1 MRFLMRFGSAFRS
14 AVRWVAVLALAA
26 CATALAAQSF
36 DLERDRELVVSL
48 DGLWRFHPGDSPLVS
63 GSSPRGE
70 GAELW
75 AQPGFDD
82 QTWPLLR
89 SDESWSDQGYPNMS
103 GYGWYR
109 FTIHLPPGPESTS
122 LMLAPI
128 ITSFEVYVDGKLV
141 GRSGDMPPHA
151 ILNLRIF
158 PQVYP
163 LTPAGSSTSRNVLVA
178 IRVWHSPVW
187 SSFVGGGTYRGG
199 HLAGDSSILTIERKH
214 QAVTRDSH
222 FVDYYSYSIS
232 SGIIGIAILCLFFIR
247 PKEQE
252 YLWFA
257 LMLLAQSIDSA
268 LYVSKE
274 IYAFPPVPIYD
285 LSDGICVA
293 LNFFAA
299 FCFFSKVL
307 RYHARRIGRAC
318 LALVVLS
325 PLPAIAYWPGWATGA
340 ASATIQ
346 LLCLLPAAAWIFY
359 VLGKRALAGNLDA
372 RLLLVPTLLDI
383 GFYVA
388 DNVAIVLNQAGLTKL
403 PRILERPLPLPPFTM
418 QTGVFLHIFFL
429 AGMLVFLI
437 RRFALA
443 RGQEEKIAQEREAG
457 RQIQLILLPDQLDQ
471 SRYFTVECAYFPAEQ
486 VGGDFFQQI
495 ADDDGGMTIV
505 IGDVSGKGLMAATM
519 VSLLVGAI
527 RAEASHGANPATLL
541 ASLNERMMG
550 RSRGGFTTCLAARF
564 SSTGL
569 MTVANAGHLAPYLNG
584 EEIELPGALPLGIL
598 EGAEYETITVQL
610 APGDTITFMTD
621 GVPEAQTKA
630 GELFGF
636 ERTRE
641 VSTQAADRIAE
652 AACSFGQSDDVT
664 VVTAEFMGAEVG
676 AAAD

>member
-1 MRFLMRFGSAFRS
+1 MRIGSTA
-14 AVRWVAVLALAA
+14 RWLAVLTLAA
-26 CATALAAQSF
+26 CASVLAAQSF
-36 DLERDRELVVSL
+36 DLDRDREPVVSL
-48 DGLWRFHPGDSPLVS
+48 DGLWRFHPGDSPA
-63 GSSPRGE
+63 SPESQPKGE
-70 GAELW
+70 RAELW

-82 QTWPLLR
+82 SAWPLLR
-89 SDESWSDQGYPNMS
+89 SDDSWSHQGYPDMS

-109 FTIHLPPGPESTS
+109 FSVHVPPGPKPKS
-122 LMLAPI
+122 LMLTPI
-128 ITSFEVYVDGKLV
+128 FTSFEVYVDGKMV
-141 GRSGDMPPHA
+141 GRSGDMPPHV
-151 ILNLRIF
+151 IPNYRMR
-158 PQVYP
+158 PQMFT
-163 LTPAGSSTSRNVLVA
+163 LTDTGSSTSRDVLVA

-187 SSFVGGGTYRGG
+187 ANFVGGGPDPVHAG
-199 HLAGDSSILTIERKH
+199 HLVGDTSILTTEQNH
-214 QAVTRDSH
+214 HAVSRHVH

-247 PKEQE
+247 PKERE

-257 LMLLAQSIDSA
+257 LMLLAQSLDSA
-268 LYVSKE
+268 LNVSKE
-274 IYAFPPVPIYD
+274 IYAFPPVPIFD
-285 LSDGICVA
+285 LTDGICAA

-307 RYHARRIGRAC
+307 RYHARRIGRVC

-325 PLPAIAYWPGWATGA
+325 PFPAIFYWPGWATPA
-340 ASATIQ
+340 TSATIQ
-346 LLCLLPAAAWIFY
+346 LVCLLPAAAWIFF
-359 VLGKRALAGNLDA
+359 VLIKRALSGNLDA
-372 RLLLVPTLLDI
+372 RLLLFPTLLDL

-388 DNVAIVLNQAGLTKL
+388 DNVAIVLNQAGLTRL
-403 PRILERPLPLPPFTM
+403 PRILEQPLPLPPFTM

-429 AGMLVFLI
+429 LAMLVFLI

-471 SRYFTVECAYFPAEQ
+471 SRYFTVECAYCPAEQ

-495 ADDDGGMTIV
+495 SDDEGGMTIV

-564 SSTGL
+564 SASGL
-569 MTVANAGHLAPYLNG
+569 MTVANAGHLPPYING
-584 EEIELPGALPLGIL
+584 EEIDLPGALPLGIL
-598 EGAEYETITVQL
+598 GGAEYETTTIQL
-610 APGDTITFMTD
+610 TAGDYITFVTD

-636 ERTRE
+636 ERTRQA
-641 VSTQAADRIAE
+641 STQPADRIAH
-652 AACSFGQSDDVT
+652 AACMFGQSDDVT
-664 VVTAEFMGAEVG
+664 VVTAEFAGAGVT
-676 AAAD
+676 AAAV

>member
-1 MRFLMRFGSAFRS
+1 MRFGSA
-14 AVRWVAVLALAA
+14 VRWFAVVILAA
-26 CATALAAQSF
+26 CASILSSQSF
-36 DLERDRELVVSL
+36 DLDRDREPVVSL
-48 DGLWRFHPGDSPLVS
+48 DGLWRFHPGDSPPVP
-63 GSSPRGE
+63 SSQATGE
-70 GAELW
+70 TTKLW

-82 QTWPLLR
+82 STWPLLR
-89 SDESWSDQGYPNMS
+89 SDRSWSDQGYPNMS

-109 FTIHLPPGPESTS
+109 FIVHVPAGPNPKS

-128 ITSFEVYVDGKLV
+128 MTSFEVYVDGRLE
-141 GRSGDMPPHA
+141 GRSGDMPPRVIPNA
-151 ILNLRIF
+151 RIY
-158 PQVYP
+158 PQVFE
-163 LTPAGSSTSRNVLVA
+163 LAQTGRSTSRDLLVA
-178 IRVWHSPVW
+178 IRVWNSPVW
-187 SSFVGGGTYRGG
+187 ANYVGGGPLRGG
-199 HLAGDSSILTIERKH
+199 HLAGDTSILATEKRH
-214 QAVTRDSH
+214 QAVSRHVH

-247 PKEQE
+247 PAERE

-257 LMLLAQSIDSA
+257 LMLLAQSVDSA
-268 LYVSKE
+268 LMVSKE

-307 RYHARRIGRAC
+307 RYHARHIGRVC
-318 LALVVLS
+318 LALVVIS
-325 PLPAIAYWPGWATGA
+325 PFPAIFYWPGWATPA
-340 ASATIQ
+340 TSATIQ
-346 LLCLLPAAAWIFY
+346 LLCLLPAAAWIFF
-359 VLGKRALAGNLDA
+359 VLGKRALSGNLDA
-372 RLLLVPTLLDI
+372 RLLLFPTLLDL

-388 DNVAIVLNQAGLTKL
+388 DNVAIVLNQAGLTRL
-403 PRILERPLPLPPFTM
+403 PRILEQPLPLPPFTM

-429 AGMLVFLI
+429 LAMLVFLI

-443 RGQEEKIAQEREAG
+443 RQQEEKIALEREAG

-471 SRYFTVECAYFPAEQ
+471 SRYFTVECAYCPAEQ

-495 ADDDGGMTIV
+495 SDDDGGMTIV

-569 MTVANAGHLAPYLNG
+569 MTVANAGHLPPYLNG
-584 EEIELPGALPLGIL
+584 NEIDIPGALPLGIL
-598 EGAEYETITVQL
+598 GGAEYESTTIQL
-610 APGDTITFMTD
+610 APGDCITFVTD

-641 VSTQAADRIAE
+641 VSTQPADRIAH
-652 AACSFGQSDDVT
+652 AACVFGQSDDVT
-664 VVTAEFMGAEVG
+664 VVTAEFMGAEVP
-676 AAAD
+676 APAV

>member
-1 MRFLMRFGSAFRS
+1 M
-14 AVRWVAVLALAA
+14 
-26 CATALAAQSF
+26 
-36 DLERDRELVVSL
+36 
-48 DGLWRFHPGDSPLVS
+48 
-63 GSSPRGE
+63 
-70 GAELW
+70 
-75 AQPGFDD
+75 
-82 QTWPLLR
+82 
-89 SDESWSDQGYPNMS
+89 
-103 GYGWYR
+103 
-109 FTIHLPPGPESTS
+109 I
-122 LMLAPI
+122 API

-141 GRSGDMPPHA
+141 GRSGDMPPHV

-163 LTPAGSSTSRNVLVA
+163 LTLTGSSTSRDVLVA
-178 IRVWHSPVW
+178 FRVWHAPVW
-187 SSFVGGGTYRGG
+187 ASFVGGGPYRGG
-199 HLAGDSSILTIERKH
+199 HLAGDSSILEIELEH
-214 QAVTRDSH
+214 QAVTRNSH

-232 SGIIGIAILCLFFIR
+232 SGIIGIAILCLFFVR
-247 PKEQE
+247 PAERE

-257 LMLLAQSIDSA
+257 LMLLAQSADSA
-268 LYVSKE
+268 LFVSKE

-325 PLPAIAYWPGWATGA
+325 PLPAVLYWPGWATGA

-346 LLCLLPAAAWIFY
+346 LCCLLPAAVWIFY

-383 GFYVA
+383 GFSVA
-388 DNVAIVLNQAGLTKL
+388 DNVAIVLNQAGLTTL
-403 PRILERPLPLPPFTM
+403 PRVLERPLPLPPFTM

-429 AGMLVFLI
+429 LAMLVFLI

-471 SRYFTVECAYFPAEQ
+471 SKYFTVECAYCPAEQ

-495 ADDDGGMTIV
+495 ADDEGGMTIV

-541 ASLNERMMG
+541 AALNERMMG

-564 SSTGL
+564 SAAGV
-569 MTVANAGHLAPYLNG
+569 MTVANAGHLHPYING
-584 EEIELPGALPLGIL
+584 EEFDLPGALPLGIV
-598 EGAEYETITVQL
+598 GGTEYESTTIQL
-610 APGDTITFMTD
+610 APGDCITFVTD

-641 VSTQAADRIAE
+641 VSTLAADRIAQ

-664 VVTAEFMGAEVG
+664 VVTAEFMGAE
-676 AAAD
+676 AQA

>member
-1 MRFLMRFGSAFRS
+1 MRIGS
-14 AVRWVAVLALAA
+14 AVRWLAVVALAA
-26 CATALAAQSF
+26 CGAMLAAQSF
-36 DLERDRELVVSL
+36 DLDRDREPVISL
-48 DGLWRFHPGDSPLVS
+48 DGLWRFHPGDSPVLPPS
-63 GSSPRGE
+63 DPKGE
-70 GAELW
+70 GAKLW

-82 QTWPLLR
+82 SNWTLLR
-89 SDESWSDQGYPNMS
+89 SDASWSDQGYPDMS

-109 FTIHLPPGPESTS
+109 FKVHVAAGPSPKS
-122 LMLAPI
+122 LMVAPI
-128 ITSFEVYVDGKLV
+128 ITSFEIYVDGKLE
-141 GRSGDMPPHA
+141 GRSGDMPPHV
-151 ILNLRIF
+151 ILNLRMH

-163 LTPAGSSTSRNVLVA
+163 LTQTGSSTSHDVLVA
-178 IRVWHSPVW
+178 IRVWHAPVW
-187 SSFVGGGTYRGG
+187 ANFVGGGPYRGG
-199 HLAGDSSILTIERKH
+199 HLAGDSSILEIERAH
-214 QAVTRDSH
+214 QAVTRSSH
-222 FVDYYSYSIS
+222 FVDYYSYSIA
-232 SGIIGIAILCLFFIR
+232 SGIIGIAILCLFFVR
-247 PKEQE
+247 PAERE

-257 LMLLAQSIDSA
+257 LMLLAQSADSV
-268 LYVSKE
+268 LFVSKE

-307 RYHARRIGRAC
+307 RYHARRIGRVC
-318 LALVVLS
+318 LALVVFS
-325 PLPAIAYWPGWATGA
+325 PLPAVFYWPGWATGA

-346 LLCLLPAAAWIFY
+346 LCCLLPAAAWIFF

-388 DNVAIVLNQAGLTKL
+388 DNVAIVLNQAGLTKM

-429 AGMLVFLI
+429 LAMLVFLI

-457 RQIQLILLPDQLDQ
+457 RQIQLILLPDKLDQ
-471 SRYFTVECAYFPAEQ
+471 SKYFTVECAYCPAEQ

-495 ADDDGGMTIV
+495 ADDEGGMTIV
-505 IGDVSGKGLMAATM
+505 IGDVSGKGLTAATM

-541 ASLNERMMG
+541 AALNERMMG

-564 SSTGL
+564 SAAVL
-569 MTVANAGHLAPYLNG
+569 MTVSNAGFLFKQKTAY
-584 EEIELPGALPLGIL
+584 EIDIPGALPLGIL
-598 EGAEYETITVQL
+598 GGAEYESTTIQL
-610 APGDTITFMTD
+610 APGDCITFVTD

-641 VSTQAADRIAE
+641 VSTLAADRIAH

-664 VVTAEFMGAEVG
+664 VVTAEFTGAVVE
-676 AAAD
+676 AAAV

>member
-1 MRFLMRFGSAFRS
+1 MRIGL
-14 AVRWVAVLALAA
+14 AVRWLAVVTLTA
-26 CATALAAQSF
+26 CASLLAGQSF
-36 DLERDRELVVSL
+36 DLDRDREPVVSL
-48 DGLWRFHPGDSPLVS
+48 DGLWRFHAGDSPVLPGTGLNS
-63 GSSPRGE
+63 AGSE
-70 GAELW
+70 IW

-82 QTWPLLR
+82 TDWPLLR
-89 SDESWSDQGYPNMS
+89 SDKPWSDQGYADMS

-109 FTIHLPPGPESTS
+109 FTIHLPPGAEPKS

-128 ITSFEVYVDGKLV
+128 ITSFEVFVDGRLV
-141 GRSGDMPPHA
+141 GRSGDMPPHV
-151 ILNLRIF
+151 IPNTRIS
-158 PQVYP
+158 PQVFE
-163 LTPAGSSTSRNVLVA
+163 LTRTGSSTSREVQVA
-178 IRVWHSPVW
+178 IRVWHSPMW
-187 SSFVGGGTYRGG
+187 ANYVGGGPLRGG
-199 HLAGDSSILTIERKH
+199 HLAGDSRILNVERKH

-222 FVDYYSYSIS
+222 FIDYYSYSIA
-232 SGIIGIAILCLFFIR
+232 SGIIGLAILCLFFIR
-247 PKEQE
+247 PKERE

-274 IYAFPPVPIYD
+274 IYAFPPVPVYD

-307 RYHARRIGRAC
+307 RYHARVIGRVC
-318 LALVVLS
+318 LALVVIS
-325 PLPAIAYWPGWATGA
+325 PFPAVFYWPGWATPA
-340 ASATIQ
+340 ASATMQ
-346 LLCLLPAAAWIFY
+346 LVCLLPAAAWIFF

-372 RLLLVPTLLDI
+372 RLLLVPTLLDL

-388 DNVAIVLNQAGLTKL
+388 DNVAIVLNQAGLTSL
-403 PRILERPLPLPPFTM
+403 PRILEQPLPLPPFTM

-429 AGMLVFLI
+429 LAMLVFLI

-443 RGQEEKIAQEREAG
+443 RQQEEKIALEREAG

-471 SRYFTVECAYFPAEQ
+471 SKYFTVECAYCPAEQ

-505 IGDVSGKGLMAATM
+505 IGDVSGKGLTAATM

-541 ASLNERMMG
+541 AALNERMMG

-564 SSTGL
+564 SATGL
-569 MTVANAGHLAPYLNG
+569 MTVSNAGHLHPYLNG

-598 EGAEYETITVQL
+598 GGAEYESTTIQL
-610 APGDTITFMTD
+610 AAGDCITFVTD
-621 GVPEAQTKA
+621 GVPEAQTRT

-636 ERTRE
+636 ERTRA
-641 VSTQAADRIAE
+641 VSTQQADRIAQ
-652 AACSFGQSDDVT
+652 AACTFGQSDDVT
-664 VVTAEFMGAEVG
+664 VVTAEFMGAEV
-676 AAAD
+676 AAAT